1 MGKTFIV
8 AAKRTAIGAFG
19 GSLKDIPAP
28 RLCAEALKAALAQAG
43 LEPEAVDQTIVG
55 NVLGA
60 GQGMGPGRQAAL
72 YAGLPKEKPAYT
84 VNFLCGS
91 GMKAAMIADTDI
103 RAGEASVAAAAG
115 MESMSL
121 APYLVK
127 PEVRFGTRFGH
138 LEMLDSLL
146 ADGLTDV
153 FHNAHMGVLAE
164 NIARKHRI
172 SREEQ
177 DRFAL
182 RSQQRARE
190 AIEAGRFL
198 DEIVPVQ
205 VARKKETVPFGQ
217 DEHPRFDTTLEAL
230 GRLKPAFE
238 KDGTVTA
245 GNASGMNDA
254 ASVLILASGQ
264 ALKERGLKP
273 LAEIVGHTQV
283 GNDPA
288 YMGLAP
294 VPAVIRRLQKTG
306 LELRQVDLL
315 ELNEAFAAQ
324 SLGVIIELA
333 EHYGVPQERILERTN
348 INGGAIAL
356 GHPIG
361 ASGNRILVTLLYEM
375 LRRGVEYGLATLCCG
390 GGMGTA
396 MLLRNV
402 HS

>member
-1 MGKTFIV
+1 
-8 AAKRTAIGAFG
+8 
-19 GSLKDIPAP
+19 
-28 RLCAEALKAALAQAG
+28 
-43 LEPEAVDQTIVG
+43 
-55 NVLGA
+55 
-60 GQGMGPGRQAAL
+60 
-72 YAGLPKEKPAYT
+72 
-84 VNFLCGS
+84 
-91 GMKAAMIADTDI
+91 
-103 RAGEASVAAAAG
+103 
-115 MESMSL
+115 
-121 APYLVK
+121 
-127 PEVRFGTRFGH
+127 
-138 LEMLDSLL
+138 
-146 ADGLTDV
+146 
-153 FHNAHMGVLAE
+153 
-164 NIARKHRI
+164 
-172 SREEQ
+172 
-177 DRFAL
+177 
-182 RSQQRARE
+182 
-190 AIEAGRFL
+190 
-198 DEIVPVQ
+198 
-205 VARKKETVPFGQ
+205 
-217 DEHPRFDTTLEAL
+217 
-230 GRLKPAFE
+230 
-238 KDGTVTA
+238 
-245 GNASGMNDA
+245 MNDA

-294 VPAVIRRLQKTG
+294 VPAVIRLLQKTG